1 MDKVLI
7 KQILFYASWLAWPF
21 IAWLLWRL
29 WTQRK
34 PAQRALVGLLLLG
47 SLVFVWA
54 RFVEPQWIQVRH
66 TTLAGSGVQ
75 ARIALISDVHL
86 GVYKSPAYLQRVVE
100 RLNELDVDAVA
111 IAGDLTYEPQVRP
124 ESLAEMFAPLSQLRM
139 PVYAVLGNH
148 DQQMPGPDI
157 DLALRAALR
166 SHGVRII
173 EGTTESTAAGYRW
186 AGLGDRWAQKD
197 DPSFLRARA
206 DPAVPTLLLVHNPD
220 SAMQL
225 RPGDAALVLAGHT
238 HGGQIRIPWLY
249 QRVIPTEHG
258 FDRGEQWAPAPQGR
272 VRVFTT
278 SGLGEIGLPLRLFNP
293 PVIDVLQLQR

>member
-1 MDKVLI
+1 MDRVLI
-7 KQILFYASWLAWPF
+7 KQLLLHASWLAWPF

-29 WTQRK
+29 WAARRPSQRV
-34 PAQRALVGLLLLG
+34 LTGLLLAG
-47 SLVFVWA
+47 SLVFTWA
-54 RFVEPQWIQVRH
+54 RFVEPQLIQVRE

-75 ARIALISDVHL
+75 ARIALISDLHV
-86 GVYKSPAYLQRVVE
+86 GVYKDPAYLRRVVD
-100 RLNELDVDAVA
+100 RLNQLDVDSVA
-111 IAGDLTYEPQVRP
+111 IAGDLTYEPQVRK
-124 ESLAEMFAPLSQLRM
+124 ESLQQMFAPLSQLRM

-157 DLALRAALR
+157 DVALRAALR

-173 EGTTESTAAGYRW
+173 EGKVEPTTAGYRW

-197 DPSFLRARA
+197 DPAFLRTL
-206 DPAVPTLLLVHNPD
+206 PTSMPTLLLVHNPD
-220 SAMQL
+220 SAVQL
-225 RPGDAALVLAGHT
+225 TPDDAVLVLAGHT

-249 QRVIPTEHG
+249 RKVIPTQHG
-258 FDRGEQWAPAPQGR
+258 FDRGEQWVQVPAGR